1 MKYFLIAGERS
12 GDQHGANLIR
22 AIAKMDND
30 ATFVGIG
37 GDAMEQAGM
46 DLLIHYRSMS
56 YMGVIEVLRHLPA
69 VLRNMRD
76 AKRLVREYSPDV
88 LVLIDFAAFNMK
100 IARYAHSLGL
110 KTAYY
115 ISPKVWA
122 WNEKRVGSI
131 KKYIHQLYCILPFEV
146 DFFRERGYTA
156 SYVGNPVVEAVDIH
170 VGRRLEIPTDKTV
183 IGVLPGSRSH
193 EVSRSIDVI
202 LQLAELR
209 PSWYFLIA
217 GVTNLPAGLYE
228 PLKGNDNIGVI
239 FERTYDVLGA
249 SDAAVVTSGTATLE
263 TALIG
268 TPQVVCYRTSGLTY
282 FLGRRL
288 IKVPYISLVNLI
300 AGEEV
305 VKELIQDD
313 YNAEN
318 VAVELDAIV
327 TTGRGRDQLLSGYE
341 KLRNVLG
348 EQSASETTARRV
360 VSLARR

>member
-22 AIAKMDND
+22 AIAKMDTS

-37 GDAMEQAGM
+37 GDAMQQAGM

-56 YMGVIEVLRHLPA
+56 YMGLIEVLRHLPA

-76 AKRLVREYSPDV
+76 AKRLVREYNPDV

-100 IARYAHSLGL
+100 IARHAHSIGL

-122 WNEKRVGSI
+122 WNEKRVSSI
-131 KKYIHQLYCILPFEV
+131 KKYIDQLYCILPFEV
-146 DFFRERGYTA
+146 EFFRERGYTA
-156 SYVGNPVVEAVDIH
+156 HYVGNPVVEAVDAH
-170 VGRRLEIPTDKTV
+170 VAQGLDIPADRKV

-217 GVTNLPAGLYE
+217 GVTNLSADLYE
-228 PLKGNDNIGVI
+228 PLKDSGNIKML
-239 FERTYDVLGA
+239 FERTYDVLRA
-249 SDAAVVTSGTATLE
+249 SDVAVVTSGTATLE

-268 TPQVVCYRTSGLTY
+268 TPQVVCYRTSGLNY

-288 IKVPYISLVNLI
+288 IRVPYISLVNLI
-300 AGEEV
+300 ADEEV
-305 VKELIQDD
+305 VTELLQHD
-313 YNAEN
+313 YNAQD
-318 VAVELDAIV
+318 VVSELDAII
-327 TTGRGRDQLLSGYE
+327 TAGPRRDKLLSGYK

-348 EQSASETTARRV
+348 EQSASENTASHV
-360 VSLARR
+360 VTLAKR